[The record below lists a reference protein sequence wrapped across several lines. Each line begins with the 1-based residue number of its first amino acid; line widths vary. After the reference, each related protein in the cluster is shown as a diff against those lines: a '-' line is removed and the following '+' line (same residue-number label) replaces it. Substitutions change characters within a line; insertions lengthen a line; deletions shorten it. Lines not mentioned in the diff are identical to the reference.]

1 MSVIPHEVNR
11 LDIEVAGA
19 FDDFR
24 ARYEEVVPRIDPAA
38 IPGFVERQAPWNE
51 VVAATEAL
59 APHGFLIYWSLDM
72 RLMALAGDQGSCA
85 TYLMGNHTIAERMY
99 RHDQAAM
106 LYVPLRTVICAAVD
120 APTRF
125 VIDQPS
131 TALSSLG
138 IPEVTEVG
146 HELDQKLAALLTAL
160 DAPVP
165 AVLTEAA
172 WRS

>member
-1 MSVIPHEVNR
+1 MSHVPHEVNR
-11 LDIEVAGA
+11 LMIEVAEN

-24 ARYEEVVPRIDPAA
+24 ARYEDAVPRIDPSF
-38 IPGFVERQAPWNE
+38 IPGFVEREAPWDE
-51 VVAATEAL
+51 VVAATEAA

-72 RLMALAGDQGSCA
+72 RLMALAGDPGSCV

-120 APTRF
+120 GPTRL

-138 IPEVTEVG
+138 IPEITEVG
-146 HELDQKLAALLTAL
+146 RVLDQKLAALLTAL
-160 DAPVP
+160 DTPVP
-165 AVLTEAA
+165 SVLTGAA
-172 WRS
+172 

>member
-1 MSVIPHEVNR
+1 MSLAPHNVNQ
-11 LDIEVAGA
+11 LGIEVPGT

-24 ARYEEVVPRIDPAA
+24 GRYEEAVPALDPAA
-38 IPGFVERQAPWNE
+38 IPGFVEREATWDE
-51 VVAATEAL
+51 VVAWTEAA

-72 RLMALAGDQGSCA
+72 KLMALAGDQGSCV

-99 RHDQAAM
+99 RHDQVAM

-120 APTRF
+120 GPTQF

-138 IPEVTEVG
+138 IPEITEVG

-160 DAPVP
+160 DTPVP
-165 AVLTEAA
+165 SVLTGAA
-172 WRS
+172 